1 MSDVTR
7 KLATIRKIDTISPI
21 EGADLIE
28 VTSVGGWNVVT
39 KRGEFK
45 AGDLAVYFEIDSF
58 LKEGNPA
65 WQFLVDK
72 SSRLFDGERGHVL
85 RTVKLRGVYS
95 QGLLL
100 PLDPTCTHI
109 ESELFDGLDVSEPLG
124 IVKYERPDLPAQL
137 AGLVKG
143 NFPSCVPK
151 TDQQR
156 IQNLSDKFSNIQ
168 STVWEL
174 TEKIEGSS
182 ATFVVTEQ
190 GFEVCSR
197 NLSLKQD
204 ANNAFWG
211 AAIKYD
217 IESKIRS
224 TGRNLA
230 IQGEIFGEGIQGN
243 IYKIKGVQFA
253 CFDIVDV
260 GTRQYLQSAE
270 RLQLCKD
277 LDIPHAPVLCEQM
290 SLSDVTMQ
298 QLIASA
304 DGASVIGCKPKREGI
319 VFKSLHGSTSFK
331 CISNEYLAKQK

>member
-1 MSDVTR
+1 MEIKRQMAWVT
-7 KLATIRKIDTISPI
+7 KIDAVENHTNADSLDICTI
-21 EGADLIE
+21 
-28 VTSVGGWNVVT
+28 GGWKCIT

-45 AGDLAVYFEIDSF
+45 ENELVVYISIDSF

-72 SSRLFDGERGHVL
+72 SSRVFDAQRGHVL
-85 RTVKLRGVYS
+85 RTIKLRGVYS

-100 PLDPTCTHI
+100 PLEPTCENI
-109 ESELFDGLDVSEPLG
+109 ESELFEGLDVSEILG
-124 IVKYERPDLPAQL
+124 IVLWAAPVSAQL
-137 AGLVKG
+137 AGLAKG

-156 IQNLSDKFSNIQ
+156 IQNLSNKFSKIQ
-168 STVWEL
+168 SQVWEV

-182 ATFVVTEQ
+182 ATFVLTEE

-204 ANNAFWG
+204 ANNSFWG

-217 IESKIRS
+217 IEAKIRS

-243 IYKIKGVQFA
+243 IYKIKGIEFA
-253 CFDIVDV
+253 CFDIVDI
-260 GTRQYLQSAE
+260 GTRQYLPPAE
-270 RLQLCKD
+270 RVQLCKD
-277 LDIPHAPVLCEQM
+277 LDIPHVPILSEQM
-290 SLSDVTMQ
+290 SLSDMTMQ

-319 VFKSLHGSTSFK
+319 VFKSMDGSESFK
-331 CISNEYLAKQK
+331 CISNEYLVKQK